1 MSASTI
7 QANNVPQQ
15 ASASQMPMLEMAAP
29 ADISLLQA
37 MGDPLKLRPSLETS
51 IALGGSWRGL
61 GSWVA
66 GARRPSYPR
75 GCQGKSGVPKECA
88 SGTVGGEAGAGKAG
102 SPGGRAGASAGHAIG
117 LDDTG
122 GLMRGFC
129 DLCIGIDRASCAL
142 VGMAGRK
149 GPVPLAFGLALLGRL
164 PVWDVACSVRRDWA

>member
-1 MSASTI
+1 
-7 QANNVPQQ
+7 
-15 ASASQMPMLEMAAP
+15 MPMLEMAAP

-37 MGDPLKLRPSLETS
+37 MGDPLKLRASLETS
-51 IALGGSWRGL
+51 IALG
-61 GSWVA
+61 SWVA
-66 GARRPSYPR
+66 GAGRPSYPR

-88 SGTVGGEAGAGKAG
+88 SWTVGGEAGTGKAG
-102 SPGGRAGASAGHAIG
+102 SPGGRAGASAGHAMG

-164 PVWDVACSVRRDWA
+164 PVWDVACSVRRGWA